1 MWAPKQETGLG
12 LRWRPRRPRE
22 VAGVSGTGA
31 GGCQRR
37 CGGAAAAARRRLLAG
52 TAPLRR
58 TPPTADTGPAPSVA
72 PPILPHSAV
81 LPEPEAPPPK
91 FVALG
96 HAHSLVA
103 PPTTGL
109 LGFLGSI
116 DWRPAALAPPR
127 SRWTTPS
134 PVQGPAAPPGSD
146 FLPGDRDRRAASGT
160 RLADAAAEPAWPLK
174 GTSRLGS
181 ARFLLYG
188 ALSSTSSAKEAP
200 LLSHPN
206 SPDPKFPRGAIHL
219 GLEGLRDHSIRR
231 SICIPPHFS
240 LGVLPRIRPLFR
252 RHVSHAVDPGRLLDC
267 SPPRSAWALQ
277 SPLVHRPTETLRRW
291 GMVRGWEDA
300 KRRPSGN
307 DICLLSLGCCPS
319 PAHND
324 GPPLHHRRSLD
335 AADSRAGGPFH

>member
-22 VAGVSGTGA
+22 VAEVSGTGA

-116 DWRPAALAPPR
+116 DRQPAALAPPR

-206 SPDPKFPRGAIHL
+206 SPDLKFPRGAIHL

-291 GMVRGWEDA
+291 GMVREWEDA

-324 GPPLHHRRSLD
+324 RPPLHHRRSLD